1 MLKTK
6 YQNVLHLGEELS
18 IKNGDVK
25 EENDVLSI
33 KGTAANQYEKNLLW
47 NAIKASGGEN
57 PTDIMADIDVE
68 DGTVYAR
75 HIVKK
80 GETLG
85 GIAIQ
90 YYGKEN
96 VMKYKNIFEVN
107 KNVLKNP
114 DVIHP
119 NQELVIP
126 HL

>member
-1 MLKTK
+1 M
-6 YQNVLHLGEELS
+6 LHLGEELS

-25 EENDVLSI
+25 EENGVLSI

-57 PTDIMADIDVE
+57 PADIMADIDIE
-68 DGTVYAR
+68 DSTVYAR

-96 VMKYKNIFEVN
+96 VMKYKNIFEAN